1 MSDIEK
7 LDSEIEI
14 LQKHLRKLRRRKKR
28 QLEIATLQIQVQ
40 KAKMHAQ
47 KEDLMETPFYNSIRE
62 VLIKVGED
70 QVVEQFKDMFKAK
83 ARGHPNPLVV

>member
-1 MSDIEK
+1 LSDIEQ
-7 LDSEIEI
+7 LDEKIEV

-28 QLEIATLQIQVQ
+28 QLEIATLQLQVQ
-40 KAKMHAQ
+40 KAKMRAQ
-47 KEDLMETPFYNSIRE
+47 KEDLMETPFYTAVRE

-83 ARGHPNPLVV
+83 AQGHPNPLVV